1 MIADCSYRYKY
12 MTFEIKFV
20 QELVRCLIY
29 RDNGNDWNLNV
40 VHFNQPLKK
49 NRITW
54 RNYNDSNDCNSA
66 AYYTWLKL

>member
-1 MIADCSYRYKY
+1 

-40 VHFNQPLKK
+40 VHFNQPLSKIELHEEVTMIAMTVIQQL
-49 NRITW
+49 ITL
-54 RNYNDSNDCNSA
+54 D
-66 AYYTWLKL
+66 